1 MKRLISF
8 LLAFGVLTAF
18 GQSDTTD
25 LKAAI
30 NANFPDNTGGFITP
44 LKLRTVAE
52 ELMRS
57 NANLFERNEM
67 DKALTVTDSI
77 KSDEGFYK
85 WNGSAWEELIDAA
98 DTSVWARSG
107 GFVLPL
113 EFSDK
118 LRVDTAQIDGN
129 IYPDGSGVNIG
140 RSDAKFDTVFANVVS
155 STCACVHT
163 VKLEIPTAEVLT
175 LNSVPKAFGLTV
187 PAGYY
192 AKVLDVDASMIYNTT
207 QYATNGN
214 IGVRYV
220 GANGSV
226 YGFDDNG
233 FLFGALSR
241 TVSGTKVM
249 IDGLTDTQIIE
260 ATDIEVYV
268 ETGDPTAGDSDIT
281 IYLTYIVV
289 EL

>member
-25 LKAAI
+25 LKATI
-30 NANFPDNTGGFITP
+30 NANFPDNTSGFITP

-129 IYPDGSGVNIG
+129 IYPDGIGVNIG

-163 VKLEIPTAEVLT
+163 VKLEILSADVLQLNTTPLTIVPAQGAGTVIEVISASASIDF
-175 LNSVPKAFGLTV
+175 NSVA
-187 PAGYY
+187 
-192 AKVLDVDASMIYNTT
+192 
-207 QYATNGN
+207 YATNTPLQLSFGGDAVLGQ
-214 IGVRYV
+214 IGS
-220 GANGSV
+220 N
-226 YGFDDNG
+226 
-233 FLFGALSR
+233 FLAS
-241 TVSGTKVM
+241 TVSKKTSSF
-249 IDGLTDTQIIE
+249 TQQSSTAGQTQTIE
-260 ATDIEVYV
+260 NAALVVTNSS
-268 ETGDPTAGDSDIT
+268 GDPTAGDSDIT